1 MKYFLFITSGLLLA
15 CAGCA
20 TAQDQTN
27 LPASTPDMAASPVTD
42 NTISPR
48 ADSVLRSACDFLAQ
62 TPAFSFKGEIW
73 REHVNAA
80 GQKIQFSRSVQ
91 MDVKR
96 PDGMRLELSSPS
108 STRGSATPTPSS
120 CSGRF
125 RLVPRHSPNL
135 RRPCFC
141 FSPVS

>member
-1 MKYFLFITSGLLLA
+1 MKHLFITANALLLF

-27 LPASTPDMAASPVTD
+27 TPTTAPETAATAPADQ
-42 NTISPR
+42 TISPR
-48 ADSVLRSACDFLAQ
+48 ADGVLRSACDFLAQ

-73 REHVNAA
+73 HEHVNAA

-96 PDGMRLELSSPS
+96 PAGLRL
-108 STRGSATPTPSS
+108 
-120 CSGRF
+120 
-125 RLVPRHSPNL
+125 
-135 RRPCFC
+135 
-141 FSPVS
+141 